1 MTLRP
6 SFVLAPVL
14 LSLALLAPAAAQD
27 RVAESV
33 AETLTSARQA
43 GWTPAEVARLAQVIE
58 FAKSAHQGQLRSGG
72 KPAILHP
79 LRISRAILA
88 GSPQASRVAVEAA
101 ILHDV
106 VEDTK
111 VKIDAIRQAFG
122 PKTARIVQWVT
133 LDPVERFRGDKEARD
148 KVYYERFKNAPRP
161 AQVLKFYDRTDNI
174 RDMKGFALEG
184 KLGYL
189 QSTQEKV
196 VEALRPKSPDLAAK
210 LERSVSELRA
220 KYQTELARQTG
231 LLDKYRR
238 ADKTLRWKA
247 VIRDRVLI
255 EEGSGLARFTLAL
268 FLKELAVV
276 VQTGD
281 KLRIEEFFE
290 GLATTDFFVHY
301 GLFAAGARMGEVAY
315 ARYLQAH
322 VRPGFVGG
330 LLKSNLAL
338 AAGLALPQLATG
350 TFSGERFAI
359 SLTALGLA
367 STAVRAQISALRWV
381 GARSSRLTK
390 LGLTWRRAT
399 KLGSF
404 VYSVAE
410 TTVVLIAADVIE
422 RKLTAWKDARAARA
436 ALGEAGVTLIE
447 AFASQPSRQ
456 DAATAA
462 EAYAEAWDDYR
473 AWLLAPLQEH
483 EARLMAR
490 IAKIG
495 ERAKVLDDE
504 HEASL
509 SRLQR
514 TPSLKARLVARHGS
528 LENWAA
534 AREADSRA
542 ELAADS
548 QAALEAHQRG
558 VSETL
563 DALYAA
569 PPREGE
575 LLSDL
580 DPGELRWLSAGLGE
594 VHDPYGS
601 RSDSLAKLGRQ
612 RARRTVAAALGN
624 AGRNRPQTY
633 EDQAAVLE
641 LAAALLRPEDR
652 AALDE
657 TRATLRRQAELD
669 ARLGSSSGL
678 SGALRQR

>member
-1 MTLRP
+1 MTPRHL
-6 SFVLAPVL
+6 LAPIVL
-14 LSLALLAPAAAQD
+14 CTALAAPAAAQD

-33 AETLTSARQA
+33 AETLQAARKA
-43 GWTPAEVARLAQVIE
+43 GWTPTEVNRLAKVIE
-58 FAKSAHQGQLRSGG
+58 FAKVAHRGQLRNGG

-79 LRISRAILA
+79 LRVSRSILT

-106 VEDTK
+106 VEDTR
-111 VKIDAIRQAFG
+111 VGIDKIRQAFG

-148 KVYYERFKNAPRP
+148 KAYYERFKNAPRA

-196 VEALRPKSPDLAAK
+196 VESLRQKSPDLAEK
-210 LERSVSELRA
+210 LQKDVDRLRA
-220 KYQTELARQTG
+220 KFQVELARKTG
-231 LLDKYRR
+231 ILDRYRR

-290 GLATTDFFVHY
+290 GIATTDFFVHY

-322 VRPGFVGG
+322 VRPGFVSG

-350 TFSGERFAI
+350 EFSGERFAI

-422 RKLTAWKDARAARA
+422 KKLTAWKDARAARA
-436 ALGEAGVTLIE
+436 ALGEAGLTLIE
-447 AFASQPSRQ
+447 AFAQNPSPE
-456 DAATAA
+456 DAKAAA
-462 EAYAEAWDDYR
+462 EDYAAAWDDYR
-473 AWLLAPLQEH
+473 AWLLSPLQEQ
-483 EARLMAR
+483 EGLLLSRV
-490 IAKIG
+490 AKIG

-504 HEASL
+504 HQASL
-509 SRLQR
+509 SRLER
-514 TPSLKARLVARHGS
+514 TPALKARLVARHGS
-528 LENWAA
+528 LEAWAA
-534 AREADSRA
+534 AREAKERA

-558 VSETL
+558 VSKTL

-569 PPREGE
+569 PRRAGG
-575 LLSDL
+575 LLDDL
-580 DPGELRWLSAGLGE
+580 DAGELRWLRAGLGA
-594 VHDPYGS
+594 VHDPYRG
-601 RSDSLAKLGRQ
+601 RGGALANLGRD
-612 RARRTVAAALGN
+612 RARRTIASALGN

-633 EDQAAVLE
+633 EDQTLVLE
-641 LAAALLRPEDR
+641 LAAGLLSEEARRE
-652 AALDE
+652 LDPV
-657 TRATLRRQAELD
+657 RQAIRRQAELD
-669 ARLGSSSGL
+669 AKLGSSTGL

>member
-1 MTLRP
+1 VNPRL
-6 SFVLAPVL
+6 
-14 LSLALLAPAAAQD
+14 LLAPIVLCTALAAPAAGQD

-33 AETLTSARQA
+33 AETLKSAQRA
-43 GWTPAEVARLAQVIE
+43 GWTPAEVARLAKVIE

-79 LRISRAILA
+79 LRISRAILE
-88 GSPQASRVAVEAA
+88 GSPKASRVTIEAA
-101 ILHDV
+101 VLHDV

-111 VKIDAIRQAFG
+111 VGVDKIRKAFG
-122 PKTARIVQWVT
+122 ARTARVVQWVT

-148 KVYYERFKNAPRP
+148 RAYYERFRNAPRS

-174 RDMKGFALEG
+174 RDMKGFAIEG

-196 VEALRPKSPDLAAK
+196 VESLRANSPDLANK
-210 LERSVSELRA
+210 LQKNVDQLRA
-220 KYQTELARQTG
+220 KYQTELARKTG

-247 VIRDRVLI
+247 VVRDRVLI

-301 GLFAAGARMGEVAY
+301 GLFAAGARVGEVAY
-315 ARYLQAH
+315 SRYLQAH
-322 VRPGFVGG
+322 VRPGFVSG

-390 LGLTWRRAT
+390 LGLTWRRAS

-436 ALGEAGVTLIE
+436 ALGEAGATLIE
-447 AFASQPSRQ
+447 AFALNPSRE
-456 DAATAA
+456 DAQAAA

-473 AWLLAPLQEH
+473 AWLLAPLQEQ
-483 EARLMAR
+483 EARLFSRM
-490 IAKIG
+490 AKIG

-509 SRLQR
+509 TRLER

-528 LENWAA
+528 LEAWAA
-534 AREADSRA
+534 SREAKERA

-563 DALYAA
+563 EVLYAE
-569 PPREGE
+569 PRRAGG
-575 LLSDL
+575 LLADL
-580 DPGELRWLSAGLGE
+580 DAGEMRWLRAGLGAA
-594 VHDPYGS
+594 HDPY
-601 RSDSLAKLGRQ
+601 RRRRDSLANLGRG

-624 AGRNRPQTY
+624 AGRNRAQTY

-641 LAAALLRPEDR
+641 IAAALLRPEAR
-652 AALDE
+652 SALDE
-657 TRATLRRQAELD
+657 VHAALRRQAELD
-669 ARLGSSSGL
+669 AKLGSSTGL
-678 SGALRQR
+678 SGALRPR